1 MVKKVCTELV
11 TNFWR
16 QGREAS
22 FHLKSLNNG
31 QAEMSLAFR
40 LPHPREIIPPPSPYP
55 IPSFPTSNSTR
66 PAAPTPPKRPIIPL
80 FPPGQAPK
88 LKQRK
93 SPVKQPAPQAPAP
106 PAPAQ
111 ATPSHSHR
119 RAMLLRAS
127 QATPSLP
134 PALPGTLRWQCAGLL
149 QRAIAAATCPQ
160 PAAPHLQQHSPEAP
174 NSTPLQAP
182 QSSGKRL
189 HSPSP
194 ETLSHRLRLES
205 LRETP
210 LPSSP
215 GSPTLNLTPVP
226 SPKRDDLPRQEQ
238 EEEKAGES
246 SDVEEEEKS
255 KDWTDQEEEKSSDIK
270 EEVKSKE
277 AEAKKLAKE
286 KVCETAG
293 CKNPVPRGRGS
304 PKCKTRCIQILLLP
318 GLFQQQLDLAQ
329 GGAQEGK
336 GGGGVHSLLL
346 RDGGGVQEVVYLPV
360 SGT

>member
-1 MVKKVCTELV
+1 MRGIGKAPSPFSSPGGGLPQAQELGPQLLMSRPPAQWTPTAHCFAQHLFSQV

-40 LPHPREIIPPPSPYP
+40 LPHPSEIIPPPSPYP
-55 IPSFPTSNSTR
+55 IPPFPTSNSTR

-93 SPVKQPAPQAPAP
+93 SPVKHPAPQAPAP

-111 ATPSHSHR
+111 ATQDTPSHSHR
-119 RAMLLRAS
+119 RAVLLRAS

-226 SPKRDDLPRQEQ
+226 SPKRDDLP
-238 EEEKAGES
+238 S
-246 SDVEEEEKS
+246 SP
-255 KDWTDQEEEKSSDIK
+255 T
-270 EEVKSKE
+270 
-277 AEAKKLAKE
+277 LNL
-286 KVCETAG
+286 T
-293 CKNPVPRGRGS
+293 PVPFTQPPAPSPAQGPYPGPHHPLPTPRGS
-304 PKCKTRCIQILLLP
+304 RLP
-318 GLFQQQLDLAQ
+318 LAEPFLS
-329 GGAQEGK
+329 GSEGCPAK
-336 GGGGVHSLLL
+336 RRAG
-346 RDGGGVQEVVYLPV
+346 
-360 SGT
+360 